1 MINILSRGKKSD
13 LLDSI
18 VKGLCYL
25 LYKYTFQLLQH
36 PLRFDLTFF
45 KKNKRSTSH
54 VWRFKATDIETQTP
68 SPEFL
73 QLTAALKMTR
83 RPRVTTCFPRFP
95 TAHTLPLRN
104 NPIRTDRRPPP

>member
-45 KKNKRSTSH
+45 KKNKRSKQVTSGAS
-54 VWRFKATDIETQTP
+54 RPLTSKRKRP
-68 SPEFL
+68 L
-73 QLTAALKMTR
+73 QSF
-83 RPRVTTCFPRFP
+83 CS
-95 TAHTLPLRN
+95 
-104 NPIRTDRRPPP
+104 